1 MTRRSYIKAESA
13 PGAVIRVWWRFAPEI
28 CVVENLTPLKVA
40 WSGHVFSTV
49 AESTVAEQS
58 NSDGIKSELSE
69 ASTVANYD
77 CPRHGLGELEGERYS
92 RSDIGV

>member
-1 MTRRSYIKAESA
+1 M
-13 PGAVIRVWWRFAPEI
+13 
-28 CVVENLTPLKVA
+28 ENLTPLKVA

-69 ASTVANYD
+69 ADTVTE
-77 CPRHGLGELEGERYS
+77 HVS
-92 RSDIGV
+92 

>member
-1 MTRRSYIKAESA
+1 M
-13 PGAVIRVWWRFAPEI
+13 
-28 CVVENLTPLKVA
+28 ENLTPLKVA

-69 ASTVANYD
+69 ADTVTEHKSEYGSGAEIRNN
-77 CPRHGLGELEGERYS
+77 EERQREKLKVPS
-92 RSDIGV
+92 NKKLLRRPMRNDGARV